1 MVRVRDSES
10 IGPPCPNWRRILT
23 LKPGMYRAEAL
34 CRRQLSVT
42 VRGTTHHLIAYF
54 DMEALM
60 YATLRRPS
68 TSPELIDIVP
78 RSALSNQSFAIPVEI
93 DDRLEILRVLGT

>member
-1 MVRVRDSES
+1 MVRGRDAGS
-10 IGPPCPNWRRILT
+10 IGSPHPNCRRILT
-23 LKPGMYRAEAL
+23 QKPGMYRAEAL

-42 VRGTTHHLIAYF
+42 VRGTTHHLVAYF

-68 TSPELIDIVP
+68 TSPELIDIIP
-78 RSALSNQSFAIPVEI
+78 RSALSNQSFAVPVDI